1 MMKSLPAVLMSTVLT
16 LGLAHHALADQQ
28 PGSMPGM
35 NMKPTTGTTQITHS
49 ATGVVKQ
56 LDTVAGKVTISH
68 GAIPSLSWPAMTM
81 TFAVKDK
88 GLLNKLAVGKTVAF
102 QIAKEGT
109 DYVVT
114 SVK

>member
-1 MMKSLPAVLMSTVLT
+1 MKSLPAVLMSAALT
-16 LGLAHHALADQQ
+16 LGLAHNALADQQ
-28 PGSMPGM
+28 PGNMAGM
-35 NMKPTTGTTQITHS
+35 NMKPATAATQVTHS
-49 ATGVVKQ
+49 GTGVVKQ
-56 LDTVAGKVTISH
+56 LDTAVGKVTISH

-88 GLLNKLAVGKTVAF
+88 GLLNKLSVGKTVTF
-102 QIAKEGT
+102 QITKEGA

>member
-1 MMKSLPAVLMSTVLT
+1 MKLLLAVLMSTALT
-16 LGLAHHALADQQ
+16 LGLTHHALADQQ
-28 PGSMPGM
+28 PGNMAGM
-35 NMKPTTGTTQITHS
+35 NMKPAAATTQLTHS
-49 ATGVVKQ
+49 GTGVVKQ
-56 LDTVAGKVTISH
+56 LDAAAGKVTISH

-81 TFAVKDK
+81 TFVVKDK

-114 SVK
+114 NVK